1 MKKYILFLMLL
12 MAWCLGAQAQ
22 RYALIDMEYILGN
35 IPAYERANNQ
45 LSQDSKTWQ
54 AAVDKVTEEAK
65 KLYKAYQSHVS
76 TLNEPQRAAE
86 EEKIVAKEKEA
97 AELRRQYFGPEGEFY
112 KKRESLLSP
121 INDEIYEA
129 VKEIANQRGYV
140 MVIDRASAQSIIYAS
155 PTIDISNEVLNKLGY
170 SN

>member
-1 MKKYILFLMLL
+1 M
-12 MAWCLGAQAQ
+12 
-22 RYALIDMEYILGN
+22 
-35 IPAYERANNQ
+35 
-45 LSQDSKTWQ
+45 
-54 AAVDKVTEEAK
+54 
-65 KLYKAYQSHVS
+65 S